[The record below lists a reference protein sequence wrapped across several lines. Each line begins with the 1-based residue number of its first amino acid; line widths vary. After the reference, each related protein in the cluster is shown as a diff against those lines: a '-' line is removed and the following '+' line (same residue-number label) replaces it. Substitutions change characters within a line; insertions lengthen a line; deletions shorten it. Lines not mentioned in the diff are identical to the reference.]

1 MNYVTASLYL
11 AAGPLETNRWRQSSS
26 VTDSTF
32 RLFHLH
38 SRLNQRYVS
47 LRTVRTGL
55 QHSSVPRQTPATFCS
70 AELHTCPC
78 GAVRNEC
85 MSLFDYLWNWSDGLI
100 LGDNLFLL
108 RLPLARNYVDWLWQK
123 SFLVLRGWQVC
134 LFSVQHLFLLIRQHV
149 SFVVS
154 TNKQTANPASFFLA
168 YLMPSSHRGSRLLPE
183 LFLFLHWSYSPDV
196 THLRVALRRDHSREL

>member
-1 MNYVTASLYL
+1 MRPIRDKYFLNFLPKTLQLIGLLVQFRCFLVNYVTASLDL

-70 AELHTCPC
+70 AELHACPC

-85 MSLFDYLWNWSDGLI
+85 MSLFDYLWNWSDGLM
-100 LGDNLFLL
+100 LGDDLFLL
-108 RLPLARNYVDWLWQK
+108 RLPLARNYVDWL
-123 SFLVLRGWQVC
+123 
-134 LFSVQHLFLLIRQHV
+134 
-149 SFVVS
+149 
-154 TNKQTANPASFFLA
+154 
-168 YLMPSSHRGSRLLPE
+168 
-183 LFLFLHWSYSPDV
+183 
-196 THLRVALRRDHSREL
+196 